1 MKIVV
6 PMAGKGSRF
15 LDAASTSP
23 EYKKPKPL
31 ILIKDKP
38 MVVWAIESLPFVDL
52 KDRPAQTKF
61 IVKPGD
67 LVFIC
72 RQDHQNEFKIA
83 NHLKKL
89 FGEEIKIILLD
100 QITKGALETV
110 LKARNYIN
118 RDEDFIA
125 SDSDHFF
132 DGKFLYQEIL
142 NKDKKTAGIIP
153 VFQPPDQEVKWSY
166 TLFDKIH
173 RALAVGE
180 KDPELVKKGAYANI
194 GAYYFSSGKL
204 FVKEAEEMISEGEMY
219 GAPGKQEFYV
229 APLYQKMIKKG
240 YKVKAAI
247 TPKVWGLGTPKDVEY
262 FEKNL
267 PKSSII

>member
-15 LDAASTSP
+15 LDIANSNP

-31 ILIKDKP
+31 ILIKGKP

-52 KDRPAQTKF
+52 KIRPAKTKF
-61 IVKPGD
+61 RVKPDD
-67 LVFIC
+67 LIFIC
-72 RQDHQNEFKIA
+72 RQDHQDEFKIA
-83 NHLKKL
+83 THLKKL
-89 FGEEIKIILLD
+89 FGDEIKIILLD
-100 QITKGALETV
+100 QITRGALETV

-118 RDEDFIA
+118 SDEDFIA

-132 DGKFLYQEIL
+132 DGKFLYEEIL
-142 NKDKKTAGIIP
+142 SKDNKTIGIIP
-153 VFQPPDQEVKWSY
+153 VFQPPDNEVKWSY
-166 TLFDKIH
+166 TLFDKNQ

-204 FVKEAEEMISEGEMY
+204 FVKEAEEMIGEGEMY
-219 GAPGKQEFYV
+219 GAPEKQEFYV
-229 APLYQKMIKKG
+229 APLYQRFINKD

-262 FEKNL
+262 FEKNF
-267 PKSSII
+267 I